1 MKNLWNSDA
10 AAQIEEN
17 SLQMRVFS
25 SQLLGQNPDL
35 VLHGGGNT
43 SVKLLET
50 NLFGEEEEILYVK
63 GSGWNLATIEAEG
76 FSALR
81 LNTMLKLAK
90 LEKISDV
97 EMVRQQRMAMT
108 DPDAPSPS
116 VEALLH
122 AIIPFPWIDHT
133 HADALVTLTN
143 NPKGEE
149 LIRELYGERLLVI
162 SYVKPGFELAR
173 KVIEITKNIDWNQYE
188 GMVLL
193 NHGIFSF
200 GKTARESYGRMI
212 DLVTLAENTLEKNA

>member
-43 SVKLLET
+43 SVKLMET
-50 NLFGEEEEILYVK
+50 NFFGEEEEILYVK

-173 KVIEITKNIDWNQYE
+173 KVIDNTRNTDWNQYE

-193 NHGIFSF
+193 THGIFSF
-200 GKTARESYGRMI
+200 G
-212 DLVTLAENTLEKNA
+212 

>member
-1 MKNLWNSDA
+1 MKNLWNTNA
-10 AAQIEEN
+10 VAQIEEN

-90 LEKISDV
+90 LVKISDV

-122 AIIPFPWIDHT
+122 AIIPLPWIDHT

-162 SYVKPGFELAR
+162 SYVKPGFKLAR
-173 KVIEITKNIDWNQYE
+173 
-188 GMVLL
+188 
-193 NHGIFSF
+193 
-200 GKTARESYGRMI
+200 
-212 DLVTLAENTLEKNA
+212 